1 MAKSDTLVPTK
12 ENPTVG
18 ETQPIPEQDTTETAV
33 DETVEGAESSPEP
46 KVDYEGKFRAY
57 EERLTRAEER
67 NRYLEQTAR
76 LLEEDRQNRQHQQQT
91 PQKSDAELSAEL
103 LDLDKTLD
111 PLFNKRLKGLTQP
124 LVDTV
129 SRLYDE
135 QDSSRFEMYLMRNHP
150 DVFEEEGGIDKVFQ
164 EVEQVRQQAA
174 RNYNQWLSRVDAF
187 LYSQGIRGVQ
197 EKYKTRKEKKS
208 AQVHDEAKR
217 LQSVKAAGSG
227 VPNVQPKKVVGSD
240 IQAIRDK
247 AQRGDRLT
255 DVERTK
261 YRDFIADQTF

>member
-1 MAKSDTLVPTK
+1 MAKEKVVQAPST
-12 ENPTVG
+12 ENSTVDEG
-18 ETQPIPEQDTTETAV
+18 QQLQETGATETEV
-33 DETVEGAESSPEP
+33 DASEGAESSPAP
-46 KVDYEGKFRAY
+46 QIDYEGKIRSF
-57 EERLTRAEER
+57 EERLARTEER

-76 LLEEDRQNRQHQQQT
+76 LLEEDRQSRSRQHQE
-91 PQKSDAELSAEL
+91 PQKTEAELSAEL

-111 PLFNKRLKGLTQP
+111 PIFSKRLKGLTQP

-135 QDSSRFEMYLMRNHP
+135 QDSSKFEMYLMRNHP
-150 DVFEEEGGIDKVFQ
+150 DVFEEEGGLDKIFQ

-197 EKYKTRKEKKS
+197 EKYKSRKEKKS
-208 AQVHDEAKR
+208 TQVHEEAKR

-227 VPNVQPKKVVGSD
+227 IQNQQPKRGPGAD
-240 IQAIRDK
+240 IQAIREK
-247 AQRGDRLT
+247 AQRGERLS
-255 DVERTK
+255 DAERAK

>member
-1 MAKSDTLVPTK
+1 MAKDTSLVPSK
-12 ENPTVG
+12 ENPTV
-18 ETQPIPEQDTTETAV
+18 ETPIPEQDAAETVV
-33 DETVEGAESSPEP
+33 DETAEGVESPP
-46 KVDYEGKFRAY
+46 TPQIDYEGKFRAY

-76 LLEEDRQNRQHQQQT
+76 LLEEDRQNRSRQHQE
-91 PQKSDAELSAEL
+91 PQKTNDDLSAEL

-111 PLFNKRLKGLTQP
+111 PIFSKRLKSVTQP

-135 QDSSRFEMYLMRNHP
+135 QDSSKFEMYLMRNHP
-150 DVFEEEGGIDKVFQ
+150 EVFEEEGGIDKVFQ
-164 EVEQVRQQAA
+164 EVETVRQQAA

-197 EKYKTRKEKKS
+197 AQYKTRKEKKS
-208 AQVHDEAKR
+208 VQVHDEAKR

-227 VPNVQPKKVVGSD
+227 VQNTQPKKAIGGD
-240 IQAIRDK
+240 IQAIREK
-247 AQRGDRLT
+247 ATRGDRLS
-255 DVERTK
+255 DAERAK

>member
-12 ENPTVG
+12 ENPTE
-18 ETQPIPEQDTTETAV
+18 ETPLPEQDATEN
-33 DETVEGAESSPEP
+33 AEEQQDAAPSPAP
-46 KVDYEGKFRAY
+46 QVDYEGKIRGF
-57 EERLTRAEER
+57 EERLARAEER
-67 NRYLEQTAR
+67 NRYLEQTNR
-76 LLEEDRQNRQHQQQT
+76 LLDEDRQNRQNQRQE
-91 PQKSDAELSAEL
+91 PQKTEAELSAEL

-111 PLFNKRLKGLTQP
+111 PIFSKRLKSVTQP

-164 EVEQVRQQAA
+164 EVEAVRQQAA

-227 VPNVQPKKVVGSD
+227 VPNVQPKKVIGGD
-240 IQAIRDK
+240 IQAIREK

-255 DVERTK
+255 DQERAK
-261 YRDFIADQTF
+261 YRDFIADQAF

>member
-1 MAKSDTLVPTK
+1 MAKGDTLVPSK
-12 ENPTVG
+12 ENTPDESQV
-18 ETQPIPEQDTTETAV
+18 PEQNAAETEV
-33 DETVEGAESSPEP
+33 DETSEGVESPP
-46 KVDYEGKFRAY
+46 TPQVDYEGKIRAF
-57 EERLTRAEER
+57 EERLNRAEER

-76 LLEEDRQNRQHQQQT
+76 LLEEDRQNRSRQVEQPKT
-91 PQKSDAELSAEL
+91 EAELSAEL

-111 PLFNKRLKGLTQP
+111 PIFSKRLRSVTQP

-150 DVFEEEGGIDKVFQ
+150 EVFEEEGGIDKIFQ
-164 EVEQVRQQAA
+164 EVESVRQQAA

-187 LYSQGIRGVQ
+187 LYAQGIHGVQ
-197 EKYKTRKEKKS
+197 EKYKSRKDKKS
-208 AQVHDEAKR
+208 VQVHEEAKR

-227 VPNVQPKKVVGSD
+227 VQNVQPKKAVGSD
-240 IQAIRDK
+240 IQAIREK
-247 AQRGDRLT
+247 AQRGERLSDT
-255 DVERTK
+255 ERTK

>member
-1 MAKSDTLVPTK
+1 MAKDTSLVPST
-12 ENPTVG
+12 ENQTV
-18 ETQPIPEQDTTETAV
+18 ETPLPEQDTTENVEQST
-33 DETVEGAESSPEP
+33 EGAESSPEP
-46 KVDYEGKFRAY
+46 KVDYEGKIRGF
-57 EERLTRAEER
+57 EERLARAEER
-67 NRYLEQTAR
+67 NRYLEQTSR
-76 LLEEDRQNRQHQQQT
+76 LLEEDRQNRQNQRQE
-91 PQKSDAELSAEL
+91 PQKTDAELSAEL

-135 QDSSRFEMYLMRNHP
+135 QDSSKFEMYLMRNHP
-150 DVFEEEGGIDKVFQ
+150 DVFDEDGGLDKVFQ

-187 LYSQGIRGVQ
+187 LYAQGIRGVQ
-197 EKYKTRKEKKS
+197 DKYKTRKEKKS

-227 VPNVQPKKVVGSD
+227 VQNVQSKPKVGGE
-240 IQAIRDK
+240 IQVIREK
-247 AQRGDRLT
+247 ASRGERLT
-255 DVERTK
+255 DAERGK
-261 YRDFIADQTF
+261 YRDFISDQTF

>member
-1 MAKSDTLVPTK
+1 MAKSSSLVPAT
-12 ENPTVG
+12 ENTPEP
-18 ETQPIPEQDTTETAV
+18 ETQVPEQEATETA
-33 DETVEGAESSPEP
+33 DETAEGAAPSPAP
-46 KVDYEGKFRAY
+46 QVDYEGKIRAL
-57 EERLTRAEER
+57 EERFARAEER

-76 LLEEDRQNRQHQQQT
+76 LLEEDRQRNHQQQA
-91 PQKSDAELSAEL
+91 PQKTEAELSAEL

-111 PLFNKRLKGLTQP
+111 PIFSKRLKSVTQP

-150 DVFEEEGGIDKVFQ
+150 DVFEEEGGIDKIFQ

-187 LYSQGIRGVQ
+187 LYAQGIRGVQ
-197 EKYKTRKEKKS
+197 EKYKSRKEKKS
-208 AQVHDEAKR
+208 VQVHEEAKR
-217 LQSVKAAGSG
+217 IQSVKAAGSG
-227 VPNVQPKKVVGSD
+227 VPNTQPKKAVGND
-240 IQAIRDK
+240 IQAIREK
-247 AQRGDRLT
+247 AHRGERLS
-255 DVERTK
+255 DQERAK

>member
-1 MAKSDTLVPTK
+1 MAKDNIQVPST
-12 ENPTVG
+12 ENTPTDEGQQV
-18 ETQPIPEQDTTETAV
+18 PEQSTTETT
-33 DETVEGAESSPEP
+33 TVEGAESSPEP
-46 KVDYEGKFRAY
+46 KVDYEGKIRGF
-57 EERLTRAEER
+57 EERLNRAEER
-67 NRYLEQTAR
+67 NRYLEQTSR
-76 LLEEDRQNRQHQQQT
+76 LLEEDRQNRHNQQQIPPKT
-91 PQKSDAELSAEL
+91 QDDLSAEL

-111 PLFNKRLKGLTQP
+111 PIFSRRLKSVTQP

-150 DVFEEEGGIDKVFQ
+150 DVFEEEGGMDKVFQ

-187 LYSQGIRGVQ
+187 LYAQGIRGVQ
-197 EKYKTRKEKKS
+197 DKYKSRKEKKS
-208 AQVHDEAKR
+208 AQVHEEAKR

-227 VPNVQPKKVVGSD
+227 VQNTQPRRSVGAD
-240 IQAIRDK
+240 IQSIREK
-247 AQRGDRLT
+247 AQRGERLT
-255 DVERTK
+255 DAERSK